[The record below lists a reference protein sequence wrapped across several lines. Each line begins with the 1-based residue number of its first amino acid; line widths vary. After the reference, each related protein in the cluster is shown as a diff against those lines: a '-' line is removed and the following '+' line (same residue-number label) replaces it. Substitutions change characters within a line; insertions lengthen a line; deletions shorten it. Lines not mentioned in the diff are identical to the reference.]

1 MIAAVAA
8 FVAAWETVAYAWD
21 KPEFFPSLTAL
32 PGIFIELSKTDG
44 LADRIGFSLNTF
56 VLGYMAAATV
66 GIGVGGMLRATGWK
80 FFTPWVS
87 GLAAVP
93 FVTIAPIFLLAFG
106 FSVLTPTA
114 IVFSFAVFPMM
125 DATVTDLTLLE
136 RDVGS
141 RSRSEAAP
149 AAATLT
155 EFTAGSAYLTALAIA
170 QALRIGLLLA
180 VIGLFFAEFSFG
192 ESGIGHLIALS
203 TAEFSFGPL
212 WAIFLSIAV
221 AMILM
226 NSLLRGIERRL
237 VRSMIRDADEVG
249 VLREQ
254 FGRAADSSAGDGLR
268 PAPSLSRIRHQRRR
282 LLVHYTYYYCR
293 SLRGSRG
300 DSMTGDMIQSR
311 TSRSRS

>member
-125 DATVTDLTLLE
+125 DATVTNSTLLE

-180 VIGLFFAEFSFG
+180 VIGLFFAEFSFRG
-192 ESGIGHLIALS
+192 ERHRTSHCSEHGGILV
-203 TAEFSFGPL
+203 GPL

-268 PAPSLSRIRHQRRR
+268 PLPGLSKFGINAVVC
-282 LLVHYTYYYCR
+282 LCTILIIIAGPYAAVEGT
-293 SLRGSRG
+293 L
-300 DSMTGDMIQSR
+300 
-311 TSRSRS
+311 